1 MSKIS
6 HDPIILTQSL
16 IQCASVTPEDN
27 GVIKCVK
34 SHLESFGCKCEIL
47 EFSSKD
53 SYNVRNLFA
62 SIGKNG
68 KHFAFAG
75 HTDVVPIG
83 DEKSWKHGPFDGNI
97 VEGRIYGRGSEDM
110 KSAVA
115 CFISAT
121 EKFINK
127 YGNDFGGRISFIIT
141 NDEEK
146 DAINGTKR
154 IMEWIKENNI
164 TVNDCIVGEPTSNQI
179 VGDKIKI
186 GRRGSTNFYLE
197 IKGIQG
203 HTANSHRAENPI
215 HHLVKVLQNL
225 MSEPLDVGNEYFLP
239 SSLQIATI
247 DVGNTASNV
256 IPEKVRATINI
267 RFNNL
272 HTGKSL
278 NKILKEKIDEILK
291 NQKNINYSLVQEITG
306 ESFLTKPNT
315 LVNIVSEVCE
325 TINGKK
331 PMLGTDGGTSD
342 ARFIKDY
349 SQVLEIGVVNN
360 TLHKVDESVAI
371 IDLEKLTNIYYE
383 ILKKYFTKN

>member
-1 MSKIS
+1 MTNC
-6 HDPIILTQSL
+6 DPIILTQSL